1 MSHTDLEQR
10 IVELE
15 ARYTEQQDMLENLSE
30 VLIRQQRTIDRLEA
44 ELSQLKK
51 RIEEPGLVDAKADE
65 KPPHY

>member
-1 MSHTDLEQR
+1 MSNTDLEQR

-44 ELSQLKK
+44 ELSQFKK
-51 RIEEPGLVDAKADE
+51 RIDEPGLVDAKADE

>member
-1 MSHTDLEQR
+1 MSNTELEQR

-15 ARYTEQQDMLENLSE
+15 ARYTEQQDMLEDLSE
-30 VLIRQQRTIDRLEA
+30 VLIRQQRAIDRLEA

-51 RIEEPGLVDAKADE
+51 RVEEPGLVDAKAEE